1 MENGKKMEIKD
12 MVEVFKSGQMGADMK
27 DIGKEIKRTK
37 EEN

>member
-1 MENGKKMEIKD
+1 MAIKD
-12 MVEVFKSGQMGADMK
+12 MVEVFKFGQMGADMK